1 MANSAGLKIQF
12 RRDSWVRLPSL
23 AYLLISRKSFILIP
37 ARGRTSPGDKT
48 LSAHN
53 RIHSSMTLVKK
64 HRLRTKTSLIDT
76 LPEMVISALANHED
90 FVVTYE
96 TDPDT
101 KKKSLYVMTGELITP
116 DMLVTLKQ
124 QIERKKEEGNSI
136 ITRDW
141 K

>member
-1 MANSAGLKIQF
+1 
-12 RRDSWVRLPSL
+12 
-23 AYLLISRKSFILIP
+23 
-37 ARGRTSPGDKT
+37 
-48 LSAHN
+48 
-53 RIHSSMTLVKK
+53 MTLVKK
-64 HRLRTKTSLIDT
+64 HRLRTKKSLIDT

-96 TDPDT
+96 TDPNT
-101 KKKSLYVMTGELITP
+101 KKKSLYVMTGDLITP
-116 DMLVTLKQ
+116 DMLATLKQ

>member
-1 MANSAGLKIQF
+1 
-12 RRDSWVRLPSL
+12 
-23 AYLLISRKSFILIP
+23 
-37 ARGRTSPGDKT
+37 
-48 LSAHN
+48 
-53 RIHSSMTLVKK
+53 MTLVKK
-64 HRLRTKTSLIDT
+64 HRLRTKKSLIDT

-96 TDPDT
+96 SDPDT
-101 KKKSLYVMTGELITP
+101 KKKSLYVMTGDLITP

-136 ITRDW
+136 IARDW